1 MMKLNRR
8 KKQNRG
14 LRRLSKHL
22 LAIFRKEQKMKTK
35 KIIGIVLAM
44 IMACAAAFALAGC
57 GDDVDPVEL
66 FKKASDN
73 LSAASDFS
81 FDGKLGMNMKAEG
94 QEMTMSVDMDGQYI
108 KSTTDDPLDMQ
119 MKMHMLM
126 NMFGQKTEMTMYV
139 KDGYSYMDDG
149 TNKIKTKF
157 TKDSAEQFTKFMD
170 TKFEMDKYVTE
181 SSMDGD
187 VVKLT
192 IDGKKM
198 MKDVMKK
205 IQDSIGDTGNT
216 TIDSYTQMFEKAGID
231 KITVEAT
238 IKDENFTSFK
248 MTIPMTIDTGTGTSY
263 NADVDIDFSKI
274 EVNTGAK
281 EVDIPNADQ
290 YKEQ

>member
-1 MMKLNRR
+1 MTVPAERPHIN
-8 KKQNRG
+8 
-14 LRRLSKHL
+14 
-22 LAIFRKEQKMKTK
+22 IFREEQKMKTK
-35 KIIGIVLAM
+35 KIMGIVLAM

-73 LSAASDFS
+73 LSAASDLS
-81 FDGKLGMNMKAEG
+81 FDGKLGMEMKAEG
-94 QEMTMSVDMDGQYI
+94 QEISMSIDMDGQYI
-108 KSTTDDPLDMQ
+108 KSTTDDPIDMQ

-126 NMFGQKTEMTMYV
+126 NMLGQKNEMTMYV
-139 KDGYSYMDDG
+139 KDGYTYTDDG
-149 TNKIKTKF
+149 TNKTKAKF
-157 TKDSAEQFTKFMD
+157 TKDSAEQMKKLMD

-181 SSMDGD
+181 SSMEDD

-198 MKDVMKK
+198 MKDAMKK
-205 IQDSIGDTGNT
+205 LQDNVGDTGNA

-231 KITVEAT
+231 KVTVEAG

-248 MTIPMTIDTGTGTSY
+248 MAIPMTIDTGTGTKY
-263 NADVDIDFSKI
+263 DADVDIDFSKI

-281 EVDIPNADQ
+281 EVEIPDADK

>member
-1 MMKLNRR
+1 
-8 KKQNRG
+8 
-14 LRRLSKHL
+14 
-22 LAIFRKEQKMKTK
+22 MKTK